1 MKMVQPADRRV
12 IYPRYNHGKLIKC
25 CVPVFLYVGA
35 SALAKQS
42 QYIKPGKPFFHRY
55 RRQNRDGTSRM
66 CTRTRRCSFPGYI
79 NENAIQNNF
88 QRVPPLADGSVCKF
102 AAVAIETG
110 PSNLTALF
118 MYEHPVNTG
127 IQKRRKLLV
136 SHAIVNENGSTGG
149 PKGDLSTL

>member
-1 MKMVQPADRRV
+1 MNVNQPAHRRFLV
-12 IYPRYNHGKLIKC
+12 PRYSHGKVTKC
-25 CVPVFLYVGA
+25 CISVFLYVG
-35 SALAKQS
+35 LAARRKQS
-42 QYIKPGKPFFHRY
+42 QYIKLGKPLFHHY
-55 RRQNRDGTSRM
+55 SRQNRDGTSRM

-79 NENAIQNNF
+79 DENAIQNNF

-127 IQKRRKLLV
+127 IQKRRRLLV
-136 SHAIVNENGSTGG
+136 SHAIVNESGSTGG